1 MMTTKLSEKEYKKLV
16 IDIAKNISPVLVQR
30 ENDVVFNAEN
40 IALQAKQIATAVNEV
55 LVNQNTSNLVEV
67 VLLKLTFH
75 TV

>member
-55 LVNQNTSNLVEV
+55 LANQNT
-67 VLLKLTFH
+67 
-75 TV
+75 